1 MAETTSDDLQ
11 ARIAQLEAENARL
24 RETADLGIAG
34 GGPPAASARRPGR
47 GRGRAA
53 AAIVLVLLGLL
64 LAPVAVV
71 SAWARLQLVDTDR
84 FVATF
89 APLAE
94 DPAVQAY
101 LADEVTVA
109 IDEKVDIDGLTK
121 DVFDGLTSLDLPPR
135 AVQALGLL
143 EGPAAQGLHALL
155 DRVVTQVVQSDAF
168 AEVWAQALRV
178 SHTQLIAALQGD
190 PNAALAIGDDGT
202 ISVQLGPVIE
212 AVKAKLAENGVAF
225 ASAIPVIEKSI
236 VIAQTD
242 SLTLIQT
249 VYTLAVA
256 AGTWVPLI
264 ALALLVAGVLVARR
278 RSRALTWTAA
288 GFALSMLLMLAGVGT
303 AKLYFVGTLSPS
315 IMPSGAAEAIYDDV
329 LELMFSTIVALF
341 VLSLSIAIIAW
352 LSGTT
357 RPALA
362 VRGLADAGFGAVR
375 HSAASRGVTTG
386 AFGVWLD
393 RWRVGVYAA
402 IAVVASAVLWFS
414 RPLQTSTV
422 LWTVVLAL
430 LAVVL
435 VQLLRR
441 PAAEAT
447 PAEVAA
453 AEGADVDAGSLD
465 GPGPVGAEAVP
476 VDAAPVEAVADEAA
490 RPAK

>member
-1 MAETTSDDLQ
+1 MADTTSYDLQ
-11 ARIAQLEAENARL
+11 ARIAELEAENARL
-24 RETADLGIAG
+24 RETADLGVVG
-34 GGPPAASARRPGR
+34 GPPPAASVRTPSR

-53 AAIVLVLLGLL
+53 AAIVLVVLGLL

-71 SAWARLQLVDTDR
+71 SSWARLQLVDTDR

-89 APLAE
+89 APIVE
-94 DPAVQAY
+94 DPSVQAY
-101 LADEVTVA
+101 LAAEVTAA
-109 IDEKVDIDGLTK
+109 IDEKVDIDGLTA

-135 AVQALGLL
+135 AEQALGLL
-143 EGPAAQGLHALL
+143 EAPAAQGLHALV
-155 DRVVTQVVQSDAF
+155 DRVVTQVVQSEAF
-168 AEVWAQALRV
+168 AEVWAQALRI

-190 PNAALAIGDDGT
+190 PDAALAIGDDGT
-202 ISVQLGPVIE
+202 ISVQLGPIIE
-212 AVKAKLAENGVAF
+212 AVKAKLSENGVGF
-225 ASAIPVIEKSI
+225 ASAIPAIDRSV

-242 SLTLIQT
+242 SITLIQT
-249 VYTLAVA
+249 VYALAVA

-264 ALALLVAGVLVARR
+264 ALGLLIAGVLVARR
-278 RSRALTWTAA
+278 RSRALMWTAA

-315 IMPSGAAEAIYDDV
+315 IMPSGAAETIYDDV
-329 LELMFSTIVALF
+329 IGLMFSTIVALL

-352 LSGTT
+352 LSGAT

-362 VRGLADAGFGAVR
+362 VRGLADSGFGAIR
-375 HSAASRGVTTG
+375 HSAASHGVTTG
-386 AFGVWLD
+386 SFGVWLD
-393 RWRVGVYAA
+393 RWRVAVYVA

-430 LAVVL
+430 FAVLL

-441 PAAEAT
+441 PAEEAT
-447 PAEVAA
+447 LAEVAA
-453 AEGADVDAGSLD
+453 AEGDAVEAESLD
-465 GPGPVGAEAVP
+465 APGPVGAEAVG
-476 VDAAPVEAVADEAA
+476 DTAVLPDEPA